1 MTFVDKTCDIQPIQR
16 PVTKHDVHETLESQE
31 NPVKNENNS
40 NINGQNS
47 RTKLPKG
54 TFAVVGDSIIFG
66 VRGVLLTTNKHKV
79 MVRFLIGWT
88 VEDITDTV
96 NPILKRELDFIIL
109 HVGTN
114 KTVSMTS

>member
-1 MTFVDKTCDIQPIQR
+1 M
-16 PVTKHDVHETLESQE
+16 HETLESQE

-79 MVRFLIGWT
+79 MVRFLIG
-88 VEDITDTV
+88 
-96 NPILKRELDFIIL
+96 
-109 HVGTN
+109 
-114 KTVSMTS
+114 